1 MKRSAGFTLLELL
14 VVITVVGL
22 AMLAAPRIGGAWAEG
37 AKERAALHELGSA
50 LTHAG
55 YRATAT
61 RSPVEVLFDLRN
73 RGWRVVPGGQRGT
86 LPGTGIRVLGIDG
99 AASSDAA
106 TAAIRF
112 YPDGGSSGG
121 TVLLDLPSASQGQAR
136 IAADWLTGRIEVRD

>member
-1 MKRSAGFTLLELL
+1 LRRPAGFTLLELL

-22 AMLAAPRIGGAWAEG
+22 AMLAAPRIGGSWAEG
-37 AKERAALHELGSA
+37 AKERAAVRELGSA
-50 LTHAG
+50 LSLAR

-61 RSPVEVLFDLRN
+61 RSPVEILFDLRS
-73 RGWRVVPGGQRGT
+73 RGWRVEPGGQRGI
-86 LPGTGIRVLGIDG
+86 LPGTGIRVLGVDG
-99 AASSDAA
+99 AASGNPD

-136 IAADWLTGRIEVRD
+136 IATDWLSGRIEIRD